1 MFIVISINCSTT
13 PNIGNGHIRI
23 NRPIIVITVDNGII
37 NKFEKIKVNDDGT
50 ESSIETKTYTSEKFE
65 QPQN

>member
-37 NKFEKIKVNDDGT
+37 NKFEKIKVN
-50 ESSIETKTYTSEKFE
+50 EMVPKTYNIIGKIKI
-65 QPQN
+65 